1 MDLVT
6 GMGAPLSRLIITAPV
21 QAFQFTLQESSL
33 TTPGSPALELKTIS
47 RKELCEKMRK
57 NNQESWTLER
67 DQDQAGPY
75 IFR

>member
-6 GMGAPLSRLIITAPV
+6 GLGAPLNKLVVATPV
-21 QAFQFTLQESSL
+21 QGFKFLLQNEEH
-33 TTPGSPALELKTIS
+33 TAPGSPALELSTLT
-47 RKELCEKMRK
+47 RDELCVTM
-57 NNQESWTLER
+57 ESDKWTLER